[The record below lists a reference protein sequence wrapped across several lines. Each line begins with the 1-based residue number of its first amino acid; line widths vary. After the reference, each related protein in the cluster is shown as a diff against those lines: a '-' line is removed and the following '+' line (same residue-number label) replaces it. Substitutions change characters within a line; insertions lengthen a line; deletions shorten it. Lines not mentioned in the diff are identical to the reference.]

1 MPHPCSYCFATL
13 TNGSAFCDDDCE
25 DGQWAIVPTIDGE
38 IYQPEPEETSLD
50 PAEPGIPPT
59 RPTLELPPQPDE
71 AAGFMN
77 RRYIDATRLRQ
88 NLLAARL

>member
-38 IYQPEPEETSLD
+38 IY
-50 PAEPGIPPT
+50 
-59 RPTLELPPQPDE
+59 
-71 AAGFMN
+71 
-77 RRYIDATRLRQ
+77 
-88 NLLAARL
+88 